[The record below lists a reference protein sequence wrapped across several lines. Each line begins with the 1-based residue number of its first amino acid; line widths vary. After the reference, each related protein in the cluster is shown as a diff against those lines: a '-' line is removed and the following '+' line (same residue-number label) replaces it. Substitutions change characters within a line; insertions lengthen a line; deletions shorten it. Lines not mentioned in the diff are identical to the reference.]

1 MAMISSQGRAF
12 FVALGVGFF
21 ALVPALVTPA
31 RALEAVVFLSDARP
45 SVWGT
50 GVGGTLTT
58 TWFKLLALEG
68 EIARQ
73 PGEPTSSSMTSFQA
87 SALLAPPLG
96 PLTPFGGFGVG
107 VFRQSRGEARDNGTL
122 KAFVLGVKLKIG
134 GLLVIRGEYRAISL
148 SGEPLLDTDKRLSA
162 GIGVSF

>member
-1 MAMISSQGRAF
+1 MIPSCRRAL
-12 FVALGVGFF
+12 FVALGAALIALFPT
-21 ALVPALVTPA
+21 LVPPA
-31 RALEAVVFLSDARP
+31 EALEAVVFLSDARP

-50 GVGGTLTT
+50 GIGGTLTT

-73 PGEPTSSSMTSFQA
+73 PGQPLSSSMTSFQA

-96 PLTPFGGFGVG
+96 PLTPFGGFAVG
-107 VFRQSRGEARDNGTL
+107 VFRQSRGAGRDNGTL
-122 KAFVLGVKLKIG
+122 KAFVLGVKLKVAG
-134 GLLVIRGEYRAISL
+134 TLVIRGEYRAISL
-148 SGEPLLDTDKRLSA
+148 SGEPLLDMDQRFSA

>member
-1 MAMISSQGRAF
+1 MIRFHRRALA
-12 FVALGVGFF
+12 VPLGAAFLVL
-21 ALVPALVTPA
+21 APTLVPPA
-31 RALEAVVFLSDARP
+31 AALEAVVFLSDARP

-50 GVGGTLTT
+50 GIGGTVTS

-73 PGEPTSSSMTSFQA
+73 PGEPVSSSMTSFQA
-87 SALLAPPLG
+87 SALLAPSLG

-107 VFRQSRGEARDNGTL
+107 VFRQSRGAARDNGTL
-122 KAFVLGVKLKIG
+122 KAFVLGVKLKVAG
-134 GLLVIRGEYRAISL
+134 TLVIRGEYRAIAL
-148 SGEPLLDTDKRLSA
+148 SGEPLLDMDQRFSA

>member
-1 MAMISSQGRAF
+1 MIPFFRRARS
-12 FVALGVGFF
+12 VALGAALF
-21 ALVPALVTPA
+21 ALFLTYAPSAE
-31 RALEAVVFLSDARP
+31 ALEAVAFLSDARP

-50 GVGGTLTT
+50 GIGGTLTT

-73 PGEPTSSSMTSFQA
+73 PGQPVDSSMTSFQA

-107 VFRQSRGEARDNGTL
+107 VFRQSRGAARDNGTL
-122 KAFVLGVKLKIG
+122 KAFVLGVKLKVAG
-134 GLLVIRGEYRAISL
+134 TLVVRGEYRVLSL
-148 SGEPLLDTDKRLSA
+148 SGEPLLDMDQRFSA